1 MPASVSTPSTST
13 HSKRTLRARSDAVTD
28 CFVLKLPVERRGWQ
42 QRVGRDVDRGNPAL
56 QTGSGRWSLCRV
68 HLEKQGYPYSYLRRV
83 GNRGIL
89 SACSR
94 ELWRKYRRM
103 A

>member
-1 MPASVSTPSTST
+1 MRKAFIAAALLAALSAPAGAMELSPN
-13 HSKRTLRARSDAVTD
+13 
-28 CFVLKLPVERRGWQ
+28 
-42 QRVGRDVDRGNPAL
+42 VDRGNPAL
-56 QTGSGRWSLCRV
+56 GSGSGRWSLCRV